1 MKSLGVV
8 LIVLGVLALVYQ
20 GFTYTKR
27 ETIVDL
33 GPIQASA
40 DREKSI
46 PIPPIA
52 GVVAVVGGIALLV
65 AGNKRG

>member
-20 GFTYTKR
+20 GFTYTQR
-27 ETIVDL
+27 ETIVDI

-40 DREKSI
+40 DREKSF
-46 PIPPIA
+46 PIPPVA